1 MVNKEGSFR
10 EDLQKEGYS
19 KEEEYFYRINQELI
33 KNRRK
38 QLDEKRVERRDS
50 DSAAAYWMK
59 CPKCGNQMKEINFS
73 GIHSEECT
81 VCHGIFFDQGEFETL
96 LEAKRPKHFLKGLLN
111 RVRAKISE
119 FDTHWR
125 P

>member
-1 MVNKEGSFR
+1 MDSGENSIR
-10 EDLQKEGYS
+10 EDLKKEGYS

-38 QLDEKRVERRDS
+38 QLDEKRMERRAGGS
-50 DSAAAYWMK
+50 ESAYWMK
-59 CPKCGNQMKEINFS
+59 CPKCGNQMREINFS
-73 GIHSEECT
+73 GICSDQCT
-81 VCHGIFFDQGEFETL
+81 VCHGIYFDRGEFETL
-96 LEAKRPKHFLKGLLN
+96 LEAKRPRQFLKGILN

-119 FDTHWR
+119 FDTEWR